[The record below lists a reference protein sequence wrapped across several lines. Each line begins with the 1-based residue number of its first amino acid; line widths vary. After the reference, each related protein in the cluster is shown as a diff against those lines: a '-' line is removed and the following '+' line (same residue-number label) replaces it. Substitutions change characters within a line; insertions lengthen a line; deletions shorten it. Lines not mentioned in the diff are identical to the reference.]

1 MQDRVKAVMSGKGV
15 LIGAGLAIV
24 LVVVLLFS
32 LTRQPRRPEDGF
44 AAYNAGNYAEA
55 LRLLHPLAEKGS
67 AKAQGVLGDMYAKGH
82 GVAQDYTAA
91 QAWYSRAATAGDA
104 EAKKKLEELGAHM
117 APAQGAATSR
127 PRSEAQGPRG
137 TATTAPA
144 DPLKD
149 GIAAYQAGNYAEALR
164 LLRPLAEQENAKAQ
178 NILGDAYARGQ
189 SVPKD
194 DAEAVKWFRKAAEQG
209 LAAAQYNLGVFYGNG
224 RGVSKDDAEAAK
236 WYRKAAEQGDSDAQN
251 FLGLAYGAGRGVSKD
266 DAEAAKW
273 YRKAAEQGHVVAQ
286 YNLGVFYM
294 NGRGVSKDDAEAAK
308 WYRKA
313 AEQGDSD
320 AQNSLGFAY
329 DTGRGVPADDVAA
342 VGWFRKAAEQGHT
355 VAQYNLGVSY
365 KNGRG
370 VPQDVT
376 AAYMWLSLPAMA
388 GNPNAKKQLEEVGGR
403 MTPTQIAEAERQ
415 VAEWAVS
422 HYKK

>member
-1 MQDRVKAVMSGKGV
+1 MQDNVKAVMSGKGV

-104 EAKKKLEELGAHM
+104 EAKKKLEELGARL
-117 APAQGAATSR
+117 APAQGAATAR

-137 TATTAPA
+137 TATMAPA

-149 GIAAYQAGNYAEALR
+149 GIAAYRAGNYAEALR
-164 LLRPLAEQENAKAQ
+164 LLRPLAEQGNAKAQ
-178 NILGDAYARGQ
+178 GTLGDAYARGQ
-189 SVPKD
+189 SVP
-194 DAEAVKWFRKAAEQG
+194 
-209 LAAAQYNLGVFYGNG
+209 
-224 RGVSKDDAEAAK
+224 KDDAEAAK

-273 YRKAAEQGHVVAQ
+273 YRKAAEQGHVFAQ
-286 YNLGVFYM
+286 FNLGVFYW
-294 NGRGVSKDDAEAAK
+294 NGRGVPKDDAEAVK

-313 AEQGDSD
+313 AEQGYSD
-320 AQNSLGFAY
+320 AQTSLGFAY
-329 DTGRGVPADDVAA
+329 NTARGVPADDVAA

-355 VAQYNLGVSY
+355 VAQHNLGISY

-370 VPQDVT
+370 VPQDFT
-376 AAYMWLSLPAMA
+376 AAYMWLSLSAMA
-388 GNPNAKKQLEEVGGR
+388 GDPNAKKQLEEVGGR
-403 MTPTQIAEAERQ
+403 MTPAQIAEAERQ